1 MHSNNFNILSQ
12 TSVTSVF
19 SPKYIIFWPID
30 FFSWL
35 KKTHSEKCLSKFL
48 FKDNYRIRTARSQ
61 KSSFIL
67 FKLISS
73 SLKKHPQFWK
83 SFGVF
88 GKSEKEY
95 TCRNQHFSYSSKF
108 LKNCKKFS
116 ISIFLKIAS
125 GTIYPQESR
134 FILRS
139 LLDFELVKILFFAHK
154 RAGFSSII
162 NIAAKMLWP
171 LANFCSTGIGTTL

>member
-67 FKLISS
+67 FKLISC
-73 SLKKHPQFWK
+73 SLKKRIK
-83 SFGVF
+83 G
-88 GKSEKEY
+88 
-95 TCRNQHFSYSSKF
+95 RRFSDRLIEFHSLLNIAINYYPK
-108 LKNCKKFS
+108 
-116 ISIFLKIAS
+116 SIFWWNVVENQKLQTLIFKRMCYTLCGYS
-125 GTIYPQESR
+125 V
-134 FILRS
+134 
-139 LLDFELVKILFFAHK
+139 LL
-154 RAGFSSII
+154 
-162 NIAAKMLWP
+162 
-171 LANFCSTGIGTTL
+171 NFV

>member
-73 SLKKHPQFWK
+73 SLKKRIKGRGF
-83 SFGVF
+83 SGRLIEF
-88 GKSEKEY
+88 
-95 TCRNQHFSYSSKF
+95 HFLLNIAINYYPK
-108 LKNCKKFS
+108 
-116 ISIFLKIAS
+116 SIFWWNVVENQKLQTLIFKRMYYTLCGYS
-125 GTIYPQESR
+125 V
-134 FILRS
+134 
-139 LLDFELVKILFFAHK
+139 LL
-154 RAGFSSII
+154 
-162 NIAAKMLWP
+162 
-171 LANFCSTGIGTTL
+171 NFV